1 MQRSIWNKSKKIIL
15 IFIFFLLLII
25 IKPSVCFA
33 DFSEKQKQEIVNFA
47 NQVAS
52 MNTAY
57 TTLDP
62 NALSLGYE
70 LKETYG
76 TFATDGYSGTYIWLC
91 CATWVSTILN
101 KCFGIE
107 IDNRNA
113 TDGYATTDGWINPLF
128 KDIDESEL
136 TCGDL
141 VLWNTDG
148 IYYGHIGMYLGN
160 GLVTDCTDKNYNR
173 KNLWWSICKKL
184 LARCKIFKIKR

>member
-1 MQRSIWNKSKKIIL
+1 MQRGIWNKSKKIIL

-57 TTLDP
+57 TTTDS

-70 LKETYG
+70 LKESYG
-76 TFATDGYSGTYIWLC
+76 TYDYRGYSGTYIWLC
-91 CATWVSTILN
+91 CATWISTIFDR
-101 KCFGIE
+101 CFGIE

-113 TDGYATTDGWINPLF
+113 TDGYAMTDGWINPLF
-128 KDIDESEL
+128 KDVDESEL

-141 VLWNTDG
+141 VLWDPNG
-148 IYYGHIGMYLGN
+148 AYYEHIGMYLGN
-160 GLVTDCTDKNYNR
+160 GLVTDCSPSNYNR
-173 KNLWWSICKKL
+173 KNLWRSICKKL
-184 LARCKIFKIKR
+184 LARGKIFKIKR